1 MKDRIKAV
9 RKALNLTQQ
18 AFADKMG
25 MQRATL
31 SKYEAGKN
39 LPSAT
44 AMSLICRTF
53 DVNEVWLRT
62 GKGEMFT
69 SRTREE
75 EIAAYMGRITGGKG
89 TEVENAIIAV
99 MARTTGE
106 EWEIIAKK
114 AQELVAEMHK
124 EKPDQS

>member
-1 MKDRIKAV
+1 MKDRIKAI
-9 RKALNLTQQ
+9 RKAVGITQQ
-18 AFADKMG
+18 EMANALKLK
-25 MQRATL
+25 RNTIAT
-31 SKYEAGKN
+31 YEIGAN
-39 LPSAT
+39 APSN
-44 AMSLICRTF
+44 RTIS
-53 DVNEVWLRT
+53 DMCNIYNVNEVWLRT

>member
-89 TEVENAIIAV
+89 SEVENAIIAV